1 MGYRSDVALYM
12 YATHVDDAPV
22 VKLWLKE
29 HFPEGWDSYI
39 RWTDKGMMFYIEHVK
54 WYDDEEEIKAVHK
67 CMEDFNDLFIR
78 TPRENMPECAL
89 EFMRIGEDDDDVKCE
104 RRGACDYVMSME
116 RKIILEV

>member
-1 MGYRSDVALYM
+1 MLLVGVLKSINLLFYLGMGSSFIYWSPSCL
-12 YATHVDDAPV
+12 
-22 VKLWLKE
+22 
-29 HFPEGWDSYI
+29 I
-39 RWTDKGMMFYIEHVK
+39 
-54 WYDDEEEIKAVHK
+54 
-67 CMEDFNDLFIR
+67 EDFNDLFIR